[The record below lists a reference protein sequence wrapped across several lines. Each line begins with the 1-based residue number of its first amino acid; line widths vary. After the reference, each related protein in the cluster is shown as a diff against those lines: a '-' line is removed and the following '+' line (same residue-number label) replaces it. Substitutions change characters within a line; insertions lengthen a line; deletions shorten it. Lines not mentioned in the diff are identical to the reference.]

1 MLRGYSKFLDVLEKV
16 EKAILAVTV
25 GIMVIIIAYQ
35 VIMRYIFAHANSW
48 SEELARYLFIYD
60 VMIGAAIA
68 IRRNSHLQIDI
79 LINLMKPKVRTI
91 LTIIATLAGM
101 VFMVFLLSYSI
112 TLVQTGAR
120 TMSAG
125 LGIPMSI
132 PYSCMPVGIVL
143 MLLTSIEVLFKNISA
158 LRRGRKGG
166 PGMNAGLL
174 IIILLLGL
182 ALLGFLFKPFS
193 QHEGGHHVVQLCIN
207 GHSHRIVE
215 HTAGQVGIK
224 TVPPHRTGSSLRFL
238 PEPEPPIP
246 SLARMVLHTSAKR
259 SSPT

>member
-68 IRRNSHLQIDI
+68 IRRNS
-79 LINLMKPKVRTI
+79 
-91 LTIIATLAGM
+91 M

-158 LRRGRKGG
+158 LRG
-166 PGMNAGLL
+166 AGKE
-174 IIILLLGL
+174 
-182 ALLGFLFKPFS
+182 A
-193 QHEGGHHVVQLCIN
+193 
-207 GHSHRIVE
+207 
-215 HTAGQVGIK
+215 QV
-224 TVPPHRTGSSLRFL
+224 
-238 PEPEPPIP
+238 
-246 SLARMVLHTSAKR
+246 
-259 SSPT
+259 

>member
-79 LINLMKPKVRTI
+79 LINLMK
-91 LTIIATLAGM
+91 
-101 VFMVFLLSYSI
+101 FMVFLLSYSI

-158 LRRGRKGG
+158 LRG
-166 PGMNAGLL
+166 AGKE
-174 IIILLLGL
+174 
-182 ALLGFLFKPFS
+182 A
-193 QHEGGHHVVQLCIN
+193 
-207 GHSHRIVE
+207 
-215 HTAGQVGIK
+215 QV
-224 TVPPHRTGSSLRFL
+224 
-238 PEPEPPIP
+238 
-246 SLARMVLHTSAKR
+246 
-259 SSPT
+259 

>member
-112 TLVQTGAR
+112 TLVQT
-120 TMSAG
+120 
-125 LGIPMSI
+125 
-132 PYSCMPVGIVL
+132 
-143 MLLTSIEVLFKNISA
+143 
-158 LRRGRKGG
+158 RR
-166 PGMNAGLL
+166 P
-174 IIILLLGL
+174 
-182 ALLGFLFKPFS
+182 
-193 QHEGGHHVVQLCIN
+193 HHVCGAWDPHVHPLFLYARR
-207 GHSHRIVE
+207 HRADAPDF
-215 HTAGQVGIK
+215 H
-224 TVPPHRTGSSLRFL
+224 
-238 PEPEPPIP
+238 
-246 SLARMVLHTSAKR
+246 
-259 SSPT
+259 

>member
-1 MLRGYSKFLDVLEKV
+1 MPDNRHEGHSEVSNMLRGYSKFLDVLEKV

-48 SEELARYLFIYD
+48 SEELARYLFIY
-60 VMIGAAIA
+60 
-68 IRRNSHLQIDI
+68 
-79 LINLMKPKVRTI
+79 LMKPKVRTI

-158 LRRGRKGG
+158 LRG
-166 PGMNAGLL
+166 AGKE
-174 IIILLLGL
+174 
-182 ALLGFLFKPFS
+182 A
-193 QHEGGHHVVQLCIN
+193 
-207 GHSHRIVE
+207 
-215 HTAGQVGIK
+215 QV
-224 TVPPHRTGSSLRFL
+224 
-238 PEPEPPIP
+238 
-246 SLARMVLHTSAKR
+246 
-259 SSPT
+259 

>member
-1 MLRGYSKFLDVLEKV
+1 MPDNRHEGHSEVSNMLRGYSKFLDVLEKV

-132 PYSCMPVGIVL
+132 PNSCMPVGIVL
-143 MLLTSIEVLFKNISA
+143 MIPTSIEVLFKNISA
-158 LRRGRKGG
+158 LRG
-166 PGMNAGLL
+166 AGKE
-174 IIILLLGL
+174 
-182 ALLGFLFKPFS
+182 A
-193 QHEGGHHVVQLCIN
+193 
-207 GHSHRIVE
+207 
-215 HTAGQVGIK
+215 QV
-224 TVPPHRTGSSLRFL
+224 
-238 PEPEPPIP
+238 
-246 SLARMVLHTSAKR
+246 
-259 SSPT
+259 

>member
-68 IRRNSHLQIDI
+68 IRHSHLQIDI

-158 LRRGRKGG
+158 LRG
-166 PGMNAGLL
+166 AGKE
-174 IIILLLGL
+174 
-182 ALLGFLFKPFS
+182 A
-193 QHEGGHHVVQLCIN
+193 
-207 GHSHRIVE
+207 
-215 HTAGQVGIK
+215 QV
-224 TVPPHRTGSSLRFL
+224 
-238 PEPEPPIP
+238 
-246 SLARMVLHTSAKR
+246 
-259 SSPT
+259 

>member
-112 TLVQTGAR
+112 T
-120 TMSAG
+120 MSAG

-158 LRRGRKGG
+158 LRG
-166 PGMNAGLL
+166 AGKE
-174 IIILLLGL
+174 
-182 ALLGFLFKPFS
+182 A
-193 QHEGGHHVVQLCIN
+193 
-207 GHSHRIVE
+207 
-215 HTAGQVGIK
+215 QV
-224 TVPPHRTGSSLRFL
+224 
-238 PEPEPPIP
+238 
-246 SLARMVLHTSAKR
+246 
-259 SSPT
+259 

>member
-68 IRRNSHLQIDI
+68 NSHLQIDI

-158 LRRGRKGG
+158 LRG
-166 PGMNAGLL
+166 AGKE
-174 IIILLLGL
+174 
-182 ALLGFLFKPFS
+182 A
-193 QHEGGHHVVQLCIN
+193 
-207 GHSHRIVE
+207 
-215 HTAGQVGIK
+215 QV
-224 TVPPHRTGSSLRFL
+224 
-238 PEPEPPIP
+238 
-246 SLARMVLHTSAKR
+246 
-259 SSPT
+259 

>member
-91 LTIIATLAGM
+91 LT
-101 VFMVFLLSYSI
+101 LS
-112 TLVQTGAR
+112 
-120 TMSAG
+120 
-125 LGIPMSI
+125 
-132 PYSCMPVGIVL
+132 
-143 MLLTSIEVLFKNISA
+143 
-158 LRRGRKGG
+158 
-166 PGMNAGLL
+166 L
-174 IIILLLGL
+174 IHI
-182 ALLGFLFKPFS
+182 
-193 QHEGGHHVVQLCIN
+193 
-207 GHSHRIVE
+207 
-215 HTAGQVGIK
+215 
-224 TVPPHRTGSSLRFL
+224 
-238 PEPEPPIP
+238 
-246 SLARMVLHTSAKR
+246 
-259 SSPT
+259 

>member
-48 SEELARYLFIYD
+48 SEELFIYD

-158 LRRGRKGG
+158 LRG
-166 PGMNAGLL
+166 AGKE
-174 IIILLLGL
+174 
-182 ALLGFLFKPFS
+182 A
-193 QHEGGHHVVQLCIN
+193 
-207 GHSHRIVE
+207 
-215 HTAGQVGIK
+215 QV
-224 TVPPHRTGSSLRFL
+224 
-238 PEPEPPIP
+238 
-246 SLARMVLHTSAKR
+246 
-259 SSPT
+259 

>member
-1 MLRGYSKFLDVLEKV
+1 MKFLRFLNDHFEEYLLVVLMVV
-16 EKAILAVTV
+16 EVVVVFAQVVTRYVFHSPLA
-25 GIMVIIIAYQ
+25 
-35 VIMRYIFAHANSW
+35 W

-79 LINLMKPKVRTI
+79 LINLMNPKVRTI

-112 TLVQTGAR
+112 TLVQTGSR

-143 MLLTSIEVLFKNISA
+143 MLLTSLEVLLKNIAA
-158 LRRGRKGG
+158 LRE
-166 PGMNAGLL
+166 PG
-174 IIILLLGL
+174 
-182 ALLGFLFKPFS
+182 K
-193 QHEGGHHVVQLCIN
+193 EVQ
-207 GHSHRIVE
+207 
-215 HTAGQVGIK
+215 A
-224 TVPPHRTGSSLRFL
+224 
-238 PEPEPPIP
+238 
-246 SLARMVLHTSAKR
+246 
-259 SSPT
+259 

>member
-79 LINLMKPKVRTI
+79 L
-91 LTIIATLAGM
+91 
-101 VFMVFLLSYSI
+101 LLSYSI

-158 LRRGRKGG
+158 LRG
-166 PGMNAGLL
+166 AGKE
-174 IIILLLGL
+174 
-182 ALLGFLFKPFS
+182 A
-193 QHEGGHHVVQLCIN
+193 
-207 GHSHRIVE
+207 
-215 HTAGQVGIK
+215 QV
-224 TVPPHRTGSSLRFL
+224 
-238 PEPEPPIP
+238 
-246 SLARMVLHTSAKR
+246 
-259 SSPT
+259 

>member
-1 MLRGYSKFLDVLEKV
+1 MCSSDLYHEH
-16 EKAILAVTV
+16 
-25 GIMVIIIAYQ
+25 
-35 VIMRYIFAHANSW
+35 HA
-48 SEELARYLFIYD
+48 
-60 VMIGAAIA
+60 
-68 IRRNSHLQIDI
+68 SHLQIDI

-158 LRRGRKGG
+158 LRG
-166 PGMNAGLL
+166 AGKE
-174 IIILLLGL
+174 
-182 ALLGFLFKPFS
+182 A
-193 QHEGGHHVVQLCIN
+193 
-207 GHSHRIVE
+207 
-215 HTAGQVGIK
+215 QV
-224 TVPPHRTGSSLRFL
+224 
-238 PEPEPPIP
+238 
-246 SLARMVLHTSAKR
+246 
-259 SSPT
+259 

>member
-79 LINLMKPKVRTI
+79 LINLMKPKVRTL

-158 LRRGRKGG
+158 LRG
-166 PGMNAGLL
+166 AGKE
-174 IIILLLGL
+174 
-182 ALLGFLFKPFS
+182 A
-193 QHEGGHHVVQLCIN
+193 
-207 GHSHRIVE
+207 
-215 HTAGQVGIK
+215 QV
-224 TVPPHRTGSSLRFL
+224 
-238 PEPEPPIP
+238 
-246 SLARMVLHTSAKR
+246 
-259 SSPT
+259 

>member
-48 SEELARYLFIYD
+48 SEELARHLFIYD

-125 LGIPMSI
+125 LG
-132 PYSCMPVGIVL
+132 MPVGIVL

-158 LRRGRKGG
+158 LRG
-166 PGMNAGLL
+166 AGKE
-174 IIILLLGL
+174 
-182 ALLGFLFKPFS
+182 A
-193 QHEGGHHVVQLCIN
+193 
-207 GHSHRIVE
+207 
-215 HTAGQVGIK
+215 QV
-224 TVPPHRTGSSLRFL
+224 
-238 PEPEPPIP
+238 
-246 SLARMVLHTSAKR
+246 
-259 SSPT
+259 

>member
-60 VMIGAAIA
+60 VMGAAIA

-158 LRRGRKGG
+158 LRG
-166 PGMNAGLL
+166 AGKE
-174 IIILLLGL
+174 
-182 ALLGFLFKPFS
+182 A
-193 QHEGGHHVVQLCIN
+193 
-207 GHSHRIVE
+207 
-215 HTAGQVGIK
+215 QV
-224 TVPPHRTGSSLRFL
+224 
-238 PEPEPPIP
+238 
-246 SLARMVLHTSAKR
+246 
-259 SSPT
+259 

>member
-125 LGIPMSI
+125 LGIHVHP
-132 PYSCMPVGIVL
+132 
-143 MLLTSIEVLFKNISA
+143 LFLYA
-158 LRRGRKGG
+158 RR
-166 PGMNAGLL
+166 
-174 IIILLLGL
+174 
-182 ALLGFLFKPFS
+182 
-193 QHEGGHHVVQLCIN
+193 
-207 GHSHRIVE
+207 HRADAPDF
-215 HTAGQVGIK
+215 H
-224 TVPPHRTGSSLRFL
+224 
-238 PEPEPPIP
+238 
-246 SLARMVLHTSAKR
+246 
-259 SSPT
+259 

>member
-1 MLRGYSKFLDVLEKV
+1 MWMWTTPPLPSISAAMRRPTSPIWPTGATRSVHWLPMPDNRHEGHSEVSNMLRGYSKFLDVLEKV

-158 LRRGRKGG
+158 LRG
-166 PGMNAGLL
+166 AGKE
-174 IIILLLGL
+174 
-182 ALLGFLFKPFS
+182 A
-193 QHEGGHHVVQLCIN
+193 
-207 GHSHRIVE
+207 
-215 HTAGQVGIK
+215 QV
-224 TVPPHRTGSSLRFL
+224 
-238 PEPEPPIP
+238 
-246 SLARMVLHTSAKR
+246 
-259 SSPT
+259 

>member
-112 TLVQTGAR
+112 TLVQTG

-158 LRRGRKGG
+158 LRG
-166 PGMNAGLL
+166 AGKE
-174 IIILLLGL
+174 
-182 ALLGFLFKPFS
+182 A
-193 QHEGGHHVVQLCIN
+193 
-207 GHSHRIVE
+207 
-215 HTAGQVGIK
+215 QV
-224 TVPPHRTGSSLRFL
+224 
-238 PEPEPPIP
+238 
-246 SLARMVLHTSAKR
+246 
-259 SSPT
+259 